1 MQKNTAEKTAPSVR
15 RARRAWLA
23 YAAYAACF
31 GISLTQPA
39 VSRAGEPNRKK
50 PAAKATPTTPK
61 THYLVSAIVRE
72 GVKDFTFRLLHSVQS
87 AASKDEAVG
96 IFTRL
101 AMEKHPGYAIAQ
113 TTVTDISWP
122 PDICL
127 TNKATGP
134 RRPGKTFYAVS
145 AVLGNNNR
153 NDLDT
158 LLINGWLP
166 GNSADEVL
174 NRVLRDVMAKYPD
187 FTPVSKLVTELDLTL
202 AGCPAPG
209 PASSPA
215 RYHGERV

>member
-1 MQKNTAEKTAPSVR
+1 MQRNTAETKAIN
-15 RARRAWLA
+15 ARRAWLA
-23 YAAYAACF
+23 YAAYAAGF
-31 GISLTQPA
+31 GISLTRPR
-39 VSRAGEPNRKK
+39 VSSAGEPNRKK
-50 PAAKATPTTPK
+50 PAANATPK
-61 THYLVSAIVRE
+61 THYLVSAVVRE
-72 GVKDFTFRLLHSVQS
+72 GVQDFSFRLLHSVQT

-101 AMEKHPGYAIAQ
+101 VMEKNPGYAVAQ

-122 PDICL
+122 PDICA
-127 TNKATGP
+127 TNKGAGP

-145 AVLGNNNR
+145 AVLGNNSK
-153 NDLDT
+153 DLDT

-187 FTPVSKLVTELDLTL
+187 FIPVSKLVTELDLTL